1 MTTECCTLTSVSP
14 ATRLGQ
20 KFGIPQT
27 FGTTLLMIMTEGDGC
42 DDNSDGDGCDDDS
55 DGGGCDM
62 IVTEGSGCG
71 LY

>member
-1 MTTECCTLTSVSP
+1 
-14 ATRLGQ
+14 
-20 KFGIPQT
+20 
-27 FGTTLLMIMTEGDGC
+27 MIMTEGDGC

-71 LY
+71 LYWRWDVIQYIITDASFYNRPREP